1 MQHHFVF
8 KIRPFSLK
16 IVVREQF
23 CQKYIQTIKGIWT
36 GDQIKMVPVCAII
49 GASSMQDCVYRGLAF
64 LLIYHR
70 GSVCR
75 GLFRCRGLVFFLIF
89 VFLLFFHKFFF
100 FKSE

>member
-16 IVVREQF
+16 IVVQEQF

-49 GASSMQDCVYRGLAF
+49 GASSMQDCVFRRLAF

-75 GLFRCRGLVFFLIF
+75 GLFRCRGLVFFFNFCVFAVFPQIF
-89 VFLLFFHKFFF
+89 LF
-100 FKSE
+100 